1 MENGRCY
8 LDLHFLLQIDTAK
21 VLVITQIGTTI
32 LASELKLGSADITIR
47 RPLIK
52 FPRKE
57 SINFQNIVY
66 NERNKPQIVTL
77 ILPENCTAMT

>member
-8 LDLHFLLQIDTAK
+8 LDLHFLLQIDTTK
-21 VLVITQIGTTI
+21 VLVITQTGTTV
-32 LASELKLGSADITIR
+32 LASELKLGSADIAVH

-57 SINFQNIVY
+57 GINF
-66 NERNKPQIVTL
+66 
-77 ILPENCTAMT
+77 